1 MLPQQIRLRRQH
13 HVGRFV
19 LEMRLHQRHRDRG
32 QPATEGLKSQEQ
44 RLVER
49 TEKPRDP
56 LHVEDVGELLG
67 RAGGGLGPK
76 GLIGQFDEGRLVG
89 RVAQH
94 PVELGLLPPFGSRL
108 EPDRLP
114 LKLSCQ
120 PHRRIGHRLGLLHA
134 VLSPFRPFLL
144 TADRCPAHAY
154 PTALRTTASSS

>member
-1 MLPQQIRLRRQH
+1 MSS
-13 HVGRFV
+13 
-19 LEMRLHQRHRDRG
+19 
-32 QPATEGLKSQEQ
+32 GL
-44 RLVER
+44 
-49 TEKPRDP
+49 KPRDP

-108 EPDRLP
+108 ESDGLP

-134 VLSPFRPFLL
+134 ALFVLSPFSLDRRPVSGTRLSRS
-144 TADRCPAHAY
+144 TPHDRI
-154 PTALRTTASSS
+154 LQLI